1 MLTKDE
7 QSILLDKLL
16 CMSYVEMKIKFE
28 DTFKDYSITYE
39 SSGRPDLYLLN
50 CDNSFNEL
58 LNIINLTK
66 KEYDYLY
73 QVEYGTCEI
82 SYTNYTHTVDHLWKP
97 IENILKTIESIQ
109 KKIN

>member
-28 DTFKDYSITYE
+28 DTFKDYCITYE
-39 SSGRPDLYLLN
+39 SSGKDDIYLLN
-50 CDNSFNEL
+50 CDNSFNEVL
-58 LNIINLTK
+58 KIINLTK

-73 QVEYGTCEI
+73 HVEYGNCEI
-82 SYTNYTHTVDHLWKP
+82 SYTNFNHTVDVLWKP
-97 IENILKTIESIQ
+97 IENILTTIELIQ

>member
-16 CMSYVEMKIKFE
+16 SMSYVEMKIKFE

-39 SSGRPDLYLLN
+39 SCGRPDLYLLN

-82 SYTNYTHTVDHLWKP
+82 SYTNFNHTVDILWQP
-97 IENILKTIESIQ
+97 IENILKTIELIQ